1 MFIMWTRGED
11 KFLPRSERSSFEI
24 SKSFLEGEEQVLKVS
39 LHAKQGACSRL
50 WPILENEGVASLQ
63 KDIPPLS
70 DRPIRWLP
78 MWWGKNQR
86 RYRIV
91 PRGKNEREREKHL
104 KRFEEWRGRA
114 IIEKGFCLSCLAS
127 GSPRYF
133 EFSSDVIDPFYGN
146 FWIFTESIQNFFFF
160 IYVYNAENF
169 EFWILNFHRRKFFSI
184 ENFESWIRIES
195 SGIIWNICRELYY
208 MESFEER
215 TMNYLWKDYTRVSY
229 VFFVIVTSVRLFVF
243 RPDICTRYFYKCFK
257 SPFYQ

>member
-1 MFIMWTRGED
+1 MRNRE
-11 KFLPRSERSSFEI
+11 
-24 SKSFLEGEEQVLKVS
+24 
-39 LHAKQGACSRL
+39 HALDFDRYSRTKG
-50 WPILENEGVASLQ
+50 WR
-63 KDIPPLS
+63 LS
-70 DRPIRWLP
+70 RKIF
-78 MWWGKNQR
+78 R
-86 RYRIV
+86 RYLIGRYGDFLCDG
-91 PRGKNEREREKHL
+91 GKISDDSAIPDRAKREKTRERHL

>member
-1 MFIMWTRGED
+1 MRNRE
-11 KFLPRSERSSFEI
+11 
-24 SKSFLEGEEQVLKVS
+24 
-39 LHAKQGACSRL
+39 HALDFDRYSRTKG
-50 WPILENEGVASLQ
+50 WR
-63 KDIPPLS
+63 LS
-70 DRPIRWLP
+70 RKIF
-78 MWWGKNQR
+78 R
-86 RYRIV
+86 RYLIGRYGDFLCDGGKISDDSGSCQE
-91 PRGKNEREREKHL
+91 GKNERERERHL

-127 GSPRYF
+127 GSPRLPRYF
-133 EFSSDVIDPFYGN
+133 EFSSDAIDPFYGN

-257 SPFYQ
+257 SHVSILSIAN